1 MASSGPPR
9 GSCSCRRLT
18 DVSALRTRG
27 GRLAIIVAATLV
39 LVIGV
44 AAAGVFGGRSGSQ
57 PRPVRPSRAAAATRH
72 GALAFATAQT
82 FARTVHPRVAN
93 TWGEIGARTFVTGV
107 FQQYAYTPRSQ
118 EFIAGAAGR
127 RVHSANIIAVK
138 QGDSA
143 NQLVIGAHYDSA
155 AVGEGYLDNATG
167 IGLLLEMAAR
177 LKPRPPPY
185 TLVFVAFGAEEN
197 GTLGS
202 RYYVRSLPDG
212 DLRRTIGMIDLDA
225 VAGGDQLS
233 VTSRFG
239 SPTWLRDD
247 ALSAAKGLGVP
258 LQSSLVVAGR
268 PAGITLNPSDDDAFA
283 TAGVA
288 TAAFTALDWRLSG
301 ESGAVVTAEDG
312 RLWHT
317 RKDTVAYV
325 QNKYPGR
332 VAGQLRDLSR
342 VLDVLLTSKL
352 GRHP

>member
-1 MASSGPPR
+1 M
-9 GSCSCRRLT
+9 
-18 DVSALRTRG
+18 SALRTRG
-27 GRLAIIVAATLV
+27 GRLAIIVAAALV

-44 AAAGVFGGRSGSQ
+44 AAAGIFGSRGASRPQ
-57 PRPVRPSRAAAATRH
+57 PVRLSRAAAATRH
-72 GALAFATAQT
+72 GALAVVTAQT
-82 FARTVHPRVAN
+82 YARTVHPRAAN
-93 TWGEIGARTFVTGV
+93 TWGEISARRFVTGV
-107 FQQYAYTPRSQ
+107 FQQYAYMPRTQ
-118 EFIAGAAGR
+118 EFIADAAGR
-127 RVHSANIIAVK
+127 RLHSANLIVVK

-177 LKPRPPPY
+177 LKTRPTPY

-202 RYYVRSLPDG
+202 RYYVRSMTG
-212 DLRRTIGMIDLDA
+212 GELRRTIGMIDLDA

-258 LQSSLVVAGR
+258 LQSSPAVAGR
-268 PAGITLNPSDDDAFA
+268 PAGITLASSDDDVFA

-288 TAAFTALDWRLSG
+288 TAAFTALNWGLSG
-301 ESGAVVTAEDG
+301 KTGAVVTAEDG

-325 QNKYPGR
+325 EKKYPGR

-352 GRHP
+352 GRSP

>member
-1 MASSGPPR
+1 
-9 GSCSCRRLT
+9 
-18 DVSALRTRG
+18 VSAFRTRG
-27 GRLAIIVAATLV
+27 GRLAIIVAAALV

-44 AAAGVFGGRSGSQ
+44 AAAGIFGGRGGSRA
-57 PRPVRPSRAAAATRH
+57 RPVRPSRAAAATRH
-72 GALAFATAQT
+72 GALAVVTAQT
-82 FARTVHPRVAN
+82 FARSVHPRVAN
-93 TWGEIGARTFVTGV
+93 TWGEIGARTFVNGV

-143 NQLVIGAHYDSA
+143 SQLVIGAHYDSA

-177 LKPRPPPY
+177 LKTHRTPY
-185 TLVFVAFGAEEN
+185 TLVFVAFGAEES
-197 GTLGS
+197 GALGS
-202 RYYVRSLPDG
+202 RYYVRSLTDSE
-212 DLRRTIGMIDLDA
+212 LRRTIGMIDLDA

-258 LQSSLVVAGR
+258 LQSSPAVAGR
-268 PAGITLNPSDDDAFA
+268 PAGVTLASSDDDTFA

-288 TAAFTALDWRLSG
+288 TASFTALDWSLSG
-301 ESGAVVTAEDG
+301 KTGAVVTAEGG
-312 RLWHT
+312 RLWHS
-317 RKDTVAYV
+317 RKDTVAYIEK
-325 QNKYPGR
+325 KYPGR
-332 VAGQLRDLSR
+332 VAGQLRGLSR

-352 GRHP
+352 GRNP